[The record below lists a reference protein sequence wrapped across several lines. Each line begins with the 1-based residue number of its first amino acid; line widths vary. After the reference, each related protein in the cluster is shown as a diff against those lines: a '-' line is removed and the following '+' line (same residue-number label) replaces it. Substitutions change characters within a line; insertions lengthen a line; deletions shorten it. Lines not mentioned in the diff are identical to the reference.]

1 MRYVRRLRLAR
12 LEGQGI
18 GIGLRLLVGQVFDIL
33 PFEFSLSRGQSR
45 SAL

>member
-1 MRYVRRLRLAR
+1 MRYVRRLRPVVPVD
-12 LEGQGI
+12 QGI
-18 GIGLRLLVGQVFDIL
+18 GIGLRLLVGLEFGIL